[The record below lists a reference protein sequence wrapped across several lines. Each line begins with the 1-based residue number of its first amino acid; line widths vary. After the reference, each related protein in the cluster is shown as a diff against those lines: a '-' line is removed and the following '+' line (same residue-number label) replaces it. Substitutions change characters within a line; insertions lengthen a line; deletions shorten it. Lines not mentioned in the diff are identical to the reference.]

1 MVESASDVGCKLN
14 VHPLVMGVLVLAVG
28 TSVPD
33 AIGSIIAAK
42 NGEAEMAIANA
53 IGSNV
58 FDILLGLGLPWVIT
72 SASSDKG
79 YVEITTPWF
88 PDIFLSVLML
98 LGSVAMF
105 VGCLVC
111 NQWKMNKQLGQRLFG
126 FYVVYVIYVVS
137 KEIFG

>member
-58 FDILLGLGLPWVIT
+58 FDILLGLGLPWIIV
-72 SASSDKG
+72 ASSAESG

-98 LGSVAMF
+98 LFSVVLF
-105 VGCLVC
+105 VGCLVKNRWLKFQYFEDIC
-111 NQWKMNKQLGQRLFG
+111 
-126 FYVVYVIYVVS
+126 S
-137 KEIFG
+137 ST